1 MAFFRMSEMGKIA
14 DGINIYKCIIYIY
27 AEAAKIRNQIWLI
40 EMNIFGIFLFRGG
53 SLITFSGGHAL
64 L

>member
-14 DGINIYKCIIYIY
+14 DGINIYKCIIYIRS
-27 AEAAKIRNQIWLI
+27 AKIRNQIWLI